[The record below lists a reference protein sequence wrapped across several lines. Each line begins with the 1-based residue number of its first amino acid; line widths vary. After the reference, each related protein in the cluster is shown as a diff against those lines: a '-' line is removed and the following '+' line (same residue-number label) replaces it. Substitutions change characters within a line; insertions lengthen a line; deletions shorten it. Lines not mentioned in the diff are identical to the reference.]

1 MQNEFEKFYQNHL
14 HEHGNSARGVGWKNT
29 EAQLVRF
36 EQLIKVIDRN
46 DKFSVNDLG
55 CGVGDFVHFLDLSK
69 KQYAYSGYD
78 VLNDMIQRAKERFSA
93 RQDVKFALIENAMQM
108 QPADFTVASGIFN
121 IRFTE
126 NDESW
131 LKYILDT
138 ITEMNEKSR
147 RGFAF
152 NILTK
157 YSDREFMKP
166 ELYYAD
172 PGYLFDYCKRNF
184 SRNVAILH
192 DYNQYD
198 FTVIVRKNL

>member
-1 MQNEFEKFYQNHL
+1 MQNEFEQFYQNHL
-14 HEHGNSARGVGWKNT
+14 SNHGNSAQGVGWKNT
-29 EAQLVRF
+29 EAQHIRF
-36 EQLIKVIDRN
+36 EQLIKVININ

-55 CGVGDFVHFLDLSK
+55 CGVGDFVPFLDLARK
-69 KQYAYSGYD
+69 KYAYAGYD
-78 VLNDMIQRAKERFSA
+78 VLNDMIQRAKARFSA
-93 RQDVKFALIENAMQM
+93 REDVKFAVIENAMQM

-126 NDESW
+126 NDDSW

-138 ITEMNEKSR
+138 IRAMNEKSTG
-147 RGFAF
+147 GFAF
-152 NILTK
+152 NLLTK

-184 SRNVAILH
+184 SRNVAVLH